1 MKVHHVIADKPPE
14 VLFADWNYMVQQ
26 LPAAASDPMFRY
38 AVLPRTSN
46 ARSLGAQ
53 TSCLKEGNNI
63 AIELRITI
71 QDDVTVRTGF
81 GESLTQ
87 LLDDPFGSR
96 MRGDVEMLDPSV
108 VRAQ

>member
-1 MKVHHVIADKPPE
+1 MNAVLVKVRHVIVDESPE
-14 VLFADWNYMVQQ
+14 VLFAHRNYMVQQ
-26 LPAAASDPMFRY
+26 LPAAPSDPAFRY
-38 AVLPRTSN
+38 AVLPRTPK

-63 AIELRITI
+63 GIELCVTI

-96 MRGDVEMLDPSV
+96 MRGDVEM
-108 VRAQ
+108 